1 MKKSIIYMAAM
12 LLASAG
18 FSACDY
24 EKDFVQPPL
33 EDYVPHAT
41 LVANTTTSELKTA
54 FHQDV
59 NYYNVLIGTKE
70 DGSHYIVRGRI
81 VSNDEAGNVYKKIAI
96 EDETGGLIFSINA
109 NKLYESYR
117 YGQEVVVDVTG
128 MYYGNYGAGVQ
139 IGAVGENE
147 TSAPARMPET
157 TWTAAAQTDGLANV
171 DKVNIH
177 DLTAEELVA
186 LHNDPATMLAWQGRL
201 IRLTGVHFEKPGE
214 TLAAASQ
221 TNNTRYLVSDKGTK
235 IALNTSG
242 YSTFGANTKA
252 PDGTGNVVALLT
264 NYTSG
269 WQLQLNDLEGL
280 EGFTP
285 WVDEPV
291 KPVDA
296 VGSFSVNFA
305 DLAMPEGW
313 AQYQLAGDK
322 DWYFRE
328 FGGVAY
334 ACMTGFKGTA
344 PFDSW
349 LVSQPVDAAKMTD
362 KTLSFDTQV
371 NGYGSTTT
379 TFKVFILDGPDPAKA
394 NRTEL
399 TCTLPEAPAS
409 GYSDW
414 TGSGDV
420 SLAAASGVF
429 YIGWQYAATADAN
442 YATWDVTNIVVK

>member
-1 MKKSIIYMAAM
+1 MM
-12 LLASAG
+12 ASAA
-18 FSACDY
+18 FTACDY
-24 EKDFVQPPL
+24 EKDFVQPPM
-33 EDYVPHAT
+33 EDYIPHAT
-41 LVANTTTSELKTA
+41 MVANTTCDELKNA

-59 NYYNVLIGTKE
+59 NYYNVPVGTKA

-81 VSNDEAGNVYKKIAI
+81 TSNDEAGNVYKKLAI
-96 EDETGGLIFSINA
+96 EDETGGLIFSIDGN
-109 NKLYESYR
+109 NLYESYR
-117 YGQEVVVDVTG
+117 YGQEIVVDVTG

-139 IGAVGENE
+139 IGSKGDSD
-147 TSAPARMPET
+147 TSAPNRMST
-157 TWTAAAQTDGLANV
+157 TIWNAAVETDGLANV
-171 DKVNIH
+171 DKLEIFDV
-177 DLTAEELVA
+177 TAEELQA
-186 LHNDPATMLAWQGRL
+186 LHSNPVTLLQWQGRL
-201 IRLTGVHFEKPGE
+201 IRLMDVHFEKPGE
-214 TLAAASQ
+214 ALAAAST
-221 TNNTRYLVSDKGTK
+221 TNNTRYLVSASGTR

-242 YSTFGANTKA
+242 YSTFGTSTKA
-252 PDGTGNVVALLT
+252 PNGTGNVLALLT

-285 WVDEPV
+285 WTDEPA

-305 DLAMPEGW
+305 SLTMPDGW
-313 AQYQLAGDK
+313 AQYQLAGNK

-328 FGGVAY
+328 FDGVAY
-334 ACMTGFKGTA
+334 ACMTGYQGTA

-362 KTLSFDTQV
+362 KILTFETQV
-371 NGYGSTTT
+371 NGYGSTTS

-399 TCTLPEAPAS
+399 SCTLPQAPAS
-409 GYSDW
+409 GYSAW
-414 TGSGDV
+414 TSSGNV